1 MKLRSLLVTLAALC
15 VGTAAHADEGMW
27 LYSAPPRA
35 QIKAKYGFD
44 LTDAWLDHVRLSSV
58 RFNSGGSAS
67 FVSGEGL
74 VITNHHVAADSLQK
88 MGSQKNNY
96 LRDGFYAKTAAE
108 EIKCNDL
115 EVNVLQS
122 IEDVTSPPAL
132 LPSSPS
138 FEAYGRLF
146 RDNPMLS
153 YLLNSTIVSGLAV
166 IANLVFCSLA
176 AYPLA
181 RMRFAGRGLVLALV
195 VATILIPFQVVMIPL
210 YLLMVQVGLRNTL
223 WALIIPQAATAFGIF
238 LLRQSFLGVPVE
250 LEEAARS
257 DGCTSIG
264 EWWNVMLP
272 AARADLITLAMFV
285 FIGTWSD
292 FLWPLVILD
301 DPKLYTLP
309 LGLQQLASS
318 FSLDWRLVAAGSVVS
333 ILPVLVIFIGLQRY
347 ILPSASG
354 DAVKG

>member
-1 MKLRSLLVTLAALC
+1 LKNRSRAL
-15 VGTAAHADEGMW
+15 GT
-27 LYSAPPRA
+27 
-35 QIKAKYGFD
+35 
-44 LTDAWLDHVRLSSV
+44 
-58 RFNSGGSAS
+58 
-67 FVSGEGL
+67 
-74 VITNHHVAADSLQK
+74 
-88 MGSQKNNY
+88 
-96 LRDGFYAKTAAE
+96 
-108 EIKCNDL
+108 
-115 EVNVLQS
+115 NVLQLGLLLLLALAMLVPLLWLVS
-122 IEDVTSPPAL
+122 TSLKGPAENIFTSPPAL
-132 LPSSPS
+132 LPSQPS

-146 RDNPMLS
+146 RDNPMLT

-257 DGCTSIG
+257 DGCSPIG

>member
-1 MKLRSLLVTLAALC
+1 LKNRSRALGTNALQLGLLLLLALAML
-15 VGTAAHADEGMW
+15 VPLLW
-27 LYSAPPRA
+27 L
-35 QIKAKYGFD
+35 
-44 LTDAWLDHVRLSSV
+44 
-58 RFNSGGSAS
+58 
-67 FVSGEGL
+67 VS
-74 VITNHHVAADSLQK
+74 TSLK
-88 MGSQKNNY
+88 GP
-96 LRDGFYAKTAAE
+96 AE
-108 EIKCNDL
+108 NIF
-115 EVNVLQS
+115 
-122 IEDVTSPPAL
+122 TSPPAL
-132 LPSSPS
+132 LPSHPS
-138 FEAYGRLF
+138 LEAYGRLF
-146 RDNPMLS
+146 RDNPMLT

-257 DGCTSIG
+257 DGCSPIG

-333 ILPVLVIFIGLQRY
+333 ILPVLAIFIGLQRY

>member
-1 MKLRSLLVTLAALC
+1 MAMRDSSSRGSSLTTGLQLTLLLALALAMLVPLL
-15 VGTAAHADEGMW
+15 W
-27 LYSAPPRA
+27 L
-35 QIKAKYGFD
+35 
-44 LTDAWLDHVRLSSV
+44 
-58 RFNSGGSAS
+58 
-67 FVSGEGL
+67 VSTSLKGPGED
-74 VITNHHVAADSLQK
+74 I
-88 MGSQKNNY
+88 
-96 LRDGFYAKTAAE
+96 F
-108 EIKCNDL
+108 
-115 EVNVLQS
+115 
-122 IEDVTSPPAL
+122 TSPPAL
-132 LPSSPS
+132 LPSQPS
-138 FEAYGRLF
+138 LEAYGRLF
-146 RDNPMLS
+146 ASHPMAT
-153 YLLNSTIVSGLAV
+153 YLLNSSIVSGLAV
-166 IANLVFCSLA
+166 VANLLFCSLA

-181 RMRFAGRGLVLALV
+181 RLRFRGRGLVLALV

-210 YLLMVQVGLRNTL
+210 YLLMVQIGLRNSL

-238 LLRQSFLGVPVE
+238 LLRQSFLAVPVE

-257 DGCTSIG
+257 DGCTPLG
-264 EWWNVMLP
+264 EWWNVMIP

-333 ILPVLVIFIGLQRY
+333 ILPVLVLFIALQRH
-347 ILPSASG
+347 ILPSATG

>member
-1 MKLRSLLVTLAALC
+1 MSRAA
-15 VGTAAHADEGMW
+15 
-27 LYSAPPRA
+27 APPSHRPTGPRPGAPGPGDLASRA
-35 QIKAKYGFD
+35 AQSLGPGPRGLQAAPLARGLQLVLLLGIA
-44 LTDAWLDHVRLSSV
+44 LAMLLPLIWL
-58 RFNSGGSAS
+58 
-67 FVSGEGL
+67 VS
-74 VITNHHVAADSLQK
+74 TSLK
-88 MGSQKNNY
+88 GP
-96 LRDGFYAKTAAE
+96 AE
-108 EIKCNDL
+108 DIF
-115 EVNVLQS
+115 
-122 IEDVTSPPAL
+122 TSPPAL
-132 LPSSPS
+132 LPSQPS
-138 FEAYGRLF
+138 MEAYLRLF
-146 RDNPMLS
+146 SDNPMLG
-153 YLLNSTIVSGLAV
+153 YLLNSTLVSGLAV
-166 IANLVFCSLA
+166 VANLLFCSLA

-210 YLLMVQVGLRNTL
+210 YLLMVQLGLRNTL
-223 WALIIPQAATAFGIF
+223 LALILPQAATAFGIF
-238 LLRQSFLGVPVE
+238 LLRQSFAGVPAE
-250 LEEAARS
+250 LEEAARI
-257 DGCTSIG
+257 DGCTPLG
-264 EWWNVMLP
+264 EWWNVMIP

-333 ILPVLVIFIGLQRY
+333 ILPVLAVFIGLQRY